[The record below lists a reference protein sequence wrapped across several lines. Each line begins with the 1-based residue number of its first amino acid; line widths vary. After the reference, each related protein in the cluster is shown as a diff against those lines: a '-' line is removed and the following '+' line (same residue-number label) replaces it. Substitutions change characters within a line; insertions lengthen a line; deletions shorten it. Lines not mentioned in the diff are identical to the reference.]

1 MVTTEWT
8 LYFLL
13 LGKGTAH
20 SDLRQKGSTLAGR
33 RTRQLKT
40 RGGPIRLEGG
50 LRTEQVKTIECQRK
64 GLKLETTVPM
74 TETSSSLREGPK
86 KAGWLLRD

>member
-20 SDLRQKGSTLAGR
+20 SDLRQKRSTLAGR
-33 RTRQLKT
+33 RTSQLKT
-40 RGGPIRLEGG
+40 RGGQIRLEGG
-50 LRTEQVKTIECQRK
+50 LRTEQVRTIQYQRK
-64 GLKLETTVPM
+64 DLRLETTVQI
-74 TETSSSLREGPK
+74 TEASSNLREGPK
-86 KAGWLLRD
+86 KAVWFQRD